1 MYNNDSEGVRGA
13 AETKSHH
20 IWTQKY
26 FQNFNSRKEDTR
38 MKRQRRN
45 KGEGSITKL
54 PSGKY
59 KLTITI
65 GRDIT
70 GKQRRKSVTAN
81 TRKELLDKAAELRLQ
96 HNLLSKEEQ
105 QALLQNKT
113 YQEITEETLERIFRD
128 KQGQG
133 YMQGTLKSI
142 KRRIGTII
150 SKWRRCKD
158 SEQTIRT
165 QECHYDTRRI
175 LQLPSCTG

>member
-1 MYNNDSEGVRGA
+1 MFCVYNNDSEGVRGA
-13 AETKSHH
+13 AETQSHH

-59 KLTITI
+59 KLTNTI

-105 QALLQNKT
+105 QVLLQNKT
-113 YQEITEETLERIFRD
+113 YQEITE
-128 KQGQG
+128 
-133 YMQGTLKSI
+133 
-142 KRRIGTII
+142 
-150 SKWRRCKD
+150 
-158 SEQTIRT
+158 
-165 QECHYDTRRI
+165 
-175 LQLPSCTG
+175 